1 MQKHETSPE
10 VPPTT
15 TSSALVTY
23 ILLAIVI
30 VQGFFNIYL
39 LTGNS
44 VSLPASTGIDALGV
58 KKALLELEY
67 EKVGGKENYELVSK
81 ATLIQMQE
89 QIPQI
94 KQFIESQGGATP
106 TLPVA
111 ENTNQTMDAAQ
122 IEKVVSS
129 AALEGNAQADIIVIE
144 YSDMECPFCVR
155 QYAETKLRESL
166 LAQYGDK
173 VAFAFKNNR

>member
-10 VPPTT
+10 VPPTA

-67 EKVGGKENYELVSK
+67 EKVGGKENYELVTK
-81 ATLIQMQE
+81 ATLLQMQE

-94 KQFIESQGGATP
+94 RQFIES
-106 TLPVA
+106 
-111 ENTNQTMDAAQ
+111 N
-122 IEKVVSS
+122 
-129 AALEGNAQADIIVIE
+129 
-144 YSDMECPFCVR
+144 
-155 QYAETKLRESL
+155 
-166 LAQYGDK
+166 
-173 VAFAFKNNR
+173 